1 MFITSNNVY
10 NCLANF
16 LAYDLNNFS
25 KIMKFIALFLLG
37 MFVISCETTSPITTP
52 EIIPEP
58 EQKIIYEPKEEVQV
72 IEEKEEKKI
81 KDFANIKSFEGKKIS
96 TLLEKYGDFNFSKLE
111 QTFEFHRYNADGC
124 RIFIQNYTSNK
135 LIIHVTIYDLE
146 TNSVYEKYEKDKCS

>member
-1 MFITSNNVY
+1 MSNNVY

-37 MFVISCETTSPITTP
+37 LFVISCETTSPITTP

-58 EQKIIYEPKEEVQV
+58 EQKIIYEPKEEVKV
-72 IEEKEEKKI
+72 IEEKEDRKI
-81 KDFANIKSFEGKKIS
+81 KSFINIKSYEGKKIS
-96 TLLEKYGDFNFSKLE
+96 TLLEKYGDFHFSKLE
-111 QTFEFHRYNADGC
+111 KTFEFHRYNADGC

-135 LIIHVTIYDLE
+135 LIIHVTIYNLE

>member
-1 MFITSNNVY
+1 MSNNVY
-10 NCLANF
+10 NCLASF

-37 MFVISCETTSPITTP
+37 IFVISCETTSPITTP

-81 KDFANIKSFEGKKIS
+81 KYFANIKSFEGKKIS

-135 LIIHVTIYDLE
+135 LIVHVTIYNLE
-146 TNSVYEKYEKDKCS
+146 TNSVYEKYEEDKCS

>member
-1 MFITSNNVY
+1 MSNNVY

-58 EQKIIYEPKEEVQV
+58 EQKIIYEPKEEVKI
-72 IEEKEEKKI
+72 IEEKEDRKI
-81 KDFANIKSFEGKKIS
+81 KSFTNIKSFEGKKIS
-96 TLLEKYGDFNFSKLE
+96 TLLDKYGDFNFSKLE

-135 LIIHVTIYDLE
+135 LIIHITIYELE
-146 TNSVYEKYEKDKCS
+146 TNSIYEKYEKDKCS

>member
-1 MFITSNNVY
+1 MSNNVY

-58 EQKIIYEPKEEVQV
+58 EQKIIYKPKEEVKI
-72 IEEKEEKKI
+72 IEEKEDRKI
-81 KDFANIKSFEGKKIS
+81 KSFTNIKSYEGKKIS
-96 TLLEKYGDFNFSKLE
+96 KLLEKYGDFNFSKLE

-146 TNSVYEKYEKDKCS
+146 TNSVYEKYKKDKCS

>member
-1 MFITSNNVY
+1 MSNNVC

-25 KIMKFIALFLLG
+25 KIMKFTVLFLLG
-37 MFVISCETTSPITTP
+37 LFVISCETTSPISTP

-58 EQKIIYEPKEEVQV
+58 EQKIIYEPKEEVKV
-72 IEEKEEKKI
+72 IEEKEDRKI
-81 KDFANIKSFEGKKIS
+81 KSFNNIKSYEGKKIS

>member
-1 MFITSNNVY
+1 MSNNVY

-25 KIMKFIALFLLG
+25 KIMKFTALFLLG
-37 MFVISCETTSPITTP
+37 LFVISCETTSPITTP

-58 EQKIIYEPKEEVQV
+58 EQKIIYEPKEEVKV
-72 IEEKEEKKI
+72 IEEKEDRKI
-81 KDFANIKSFEGKKIS
+81 KSFNNIKSYEGKKIS

>member
-1 MFITSNNVY
+1 MSNNVC

-25 KIMKFIALFLLG
+25 KIMKFTVLFLLG
-37 MFVISCETTSPITTP
+37 LFVISCETTSPITTP

-58 EQKIIYEPKEEVQV
+58 EQKIIYEPKEEVKV
-72 IEEKEEKKI
+72 IEEKEDRKI
-81 KDFANIKSFEGKKIS
+81 KSFNNIKSYEGKKIS

>member
-1 MFITSNNVY
+1 MSNNVY

-37 MFVISCETTSPITTP
+37 IFVISCETTSPITTP

-58 EQKIIYEPKEEVQV
+58 EQKIIYEPKEEVKV
-72 IEEKEEKKI
+72 IEEKEDRKI
-81 KDFANIKSFEGKKIS
+81 KSFNNIKSYEGKKIS

-135 LIIHVTIYDLE
+135 LIVHITIYNLE
-146 TNSVYEKYEKDKCS
+146 TNSVYERYTEEKCS

>member
-1 MFITSNNVY
+1 MSNNVY

-37 MFVISCETTSPITTP
+37 MFVISCETTSPITAP

-135 LIIHVTIYDLE
+135 LIIHITIYDLE

>member
-1 MFITSNNVY
+1 MSNNVY
-10 NCLANF
+10 NCLGYF

-25 KIMKFIALFLLG
+25 KIMRFIVLFLLG
-37 MFVISCETTSPITTP
+37 MFFISCETTSPITTP

-58 EQKIIYEPKEEVQV
+58 EQKIIYQPKEEVQV

-146 TNSVYEKYEKDKCS
+146 TNSVYEKYEKNKCS

>member
-1 MFITSNNVY
+1 MSNNVY

-25 KIMKFIALFLLG
+25 KIMKFIALFLLCL
-37 MFVISCETTSPITTP
+37 FVISCETTSPITTP

-58 EQKIIYEPKEEVQV
+58 EQKIIYDPKEEVKV
-72 IEEKEEKKI
+72 IEEKEDRKI
-81 KDFANIKSFEGKKIS
+81 KSFNNIKSYEGKKIS
-96 TLLEKYGDFNFSKLE
+96 TLLDKYGDFNFSKLE

>member
-1 MFITSNNVY
+1 MSNNVY
-10 NCLANF
+10 NCLASF

-37 MFVISCETTSPITTP
+37 MIVISCETTSPITTQ

-58 EQKIIYEPKEEVQV
+58 EQKIIYEPKEEVKV
-72 IEEKEEKKI
+72 IEEKEDRKI
-81 KDFANIKSFEGKKIS
+81 KSFTNIKSYEGKKIS
-96 TLLEKYGDFNFSKLE
+96 TLLDKYGDFNFSKLE

-146 TNSVYEKYEKDKCS
+146 TNSVYEKYKKDKCS

>member
-1 MFITSNNVY
+1 MSNNVY

-16 LAYDLNNFS
+16 LAYYLNNFS
-25 KIMKFIALFLLG
+25 KIMKFITLFLLG
-37 MFVISCETTSPITTP
+37 LFVISCETTSPITTP

-58 EQKIIYEPKEEVQV
+58 EQKIIYEPKEEIKV
-72 IEEKEEKKI
+72 IEEKEDRKI
-81 KDFANIKSFEGKKIS
+81 KSFINIKSYEGKKIS

-111 QTFEFHRYNADGC
+111 KTFEFHRYNADGC